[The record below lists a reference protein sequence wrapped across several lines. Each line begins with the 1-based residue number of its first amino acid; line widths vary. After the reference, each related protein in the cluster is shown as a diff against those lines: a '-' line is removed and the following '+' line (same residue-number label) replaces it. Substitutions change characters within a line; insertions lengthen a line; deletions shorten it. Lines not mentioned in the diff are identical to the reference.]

1 MEILKT
7 QKCSLLGK
15 QPKAILHKLVDSRVI
30 LLLEIAFKF
39 QGKQVFPAY
48 DFRKLKCDRLI

>member
-1 MEILKT
+1 M
-7 QKCSLLGK
+7 LGK
-15 QPKAILHKLVDSRVI
+15 QPKAILHKLVDSRLI

-48 DFRKLKCDRLI
+48 DFRKLSVTDLF